1 MIEYIMAAAAVT
13 SMAGSLYGGQQAA
26 AIGHAKADYM
36 QDAADTN
43 YGLSAKQARLMR
55 NRGLQYAADLRKQ
68 GDLEALNIR
77 SRGRAEIGEMTA
89 QFGASG
95 AVVGVG
101 SPRDVL
107 MAQTHRMETNA
118 MNVLNAANSAS
129 QRSINDLM
137 QDINLFMSSAEAA
150 KRQAYNQASI
160 VRAGGEAAKIGS
172 AFDALGYAFQAG
184 GYGYRGYKKNNPPP
198 RLTIPQNITGPVD
211 K

>member
-1 MIEYIMAAAAVT
+1 MIETMMAIAAFT

-36 QDAADTN
+36 EDAADTN
-43 YGLSAKQARLMR
+43 YALSAEQASLMR
-55 NRGLQYAADLRKQ
+55 KRGLQYAADLRKQ
-68 GDLEALNIR
+68 GDLEALNLR

-95 AVVGVG
+95 AVVGAG

-118 MNVLNAANSAS
+118 MNLLDAANNAS
-129 QRSINDLM
+129 RRSVNNLM
-137 QDINLFMSSAEAA
+137 QDINLFMSSAEATR
-150 KRQAYNQASI
+150 RQTYNQASI

-172 AFDALGYAFQAG
+172 AFDAIGFG
-184 GYGYRGYKKNNPPP
+184 VKGFGYGDEAGWFKSK
-198 RLTIPQNITGPVD
+198 PVNS
-211 K
+211 